1 MNWEGF
7 FSQTSPGLT
16 AKVREAVALS
26 STEAAKLPSTG
37 LEGDT
42 PVTVECYGKTE
53 RWNSRYLAFHFYV
66 TVAEQCDGSEANRY
80 YYVSGNLLLGYNKAN
95 DQYIGKD

>member
-1 MNWEGF
+1 MNWERF
-7 FSQTSPGLT
+7 FSQTSRELA
-16 AKVREAVALS
+16 AKVRQAVALS

-53 RWNSRYLAFHFYV
+53 RWNSRYLAFHYYA
-66 TVAEQCDGSEANRY
+66 TGAEQCDGSEADRY
-80 YYVSGNLLLGYNKAN
+80 YRVSGNLLLGYNKAN
-95 DQYIGKD
+95 DQYIGED